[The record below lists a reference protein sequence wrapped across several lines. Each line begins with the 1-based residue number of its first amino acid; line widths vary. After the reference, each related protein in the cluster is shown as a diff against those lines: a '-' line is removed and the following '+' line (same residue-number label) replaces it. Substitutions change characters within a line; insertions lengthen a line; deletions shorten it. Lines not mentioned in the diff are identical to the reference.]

1 MHAKE
6 KRTMKKRITIL
17 TLVVVALGALA
28 VAPMVLGGP
37 MGRRFGGHGFGHM
50 GMGGGHMG
58 MGGGHG
64 FAEGFM
70 LGRLAHVKEQLG
82 LSDAQVEQI
91 RGIMTDLHTQNE
103 PYRDSV
109 RGGIHDI
116 AKTLIAN
123 PNDLAGAQAKLDA
136 QAAAEKALK
145 TNVLNATS
153 KALNVLTPEQR
164 TKLGELIDQHAA
176 KMQQSDR

>member
-1 MHAKE
+1 MN
-6 KRTMKKRITIL
+6 KRITIL
-17 TLVVVALGALA
+17 TLVVVAIGALA
-28 VAPMVLGGP
+28 IAPMVLGGP
-37 MGRRFGGHGFGHM
+37 MGRRFGGHGMGH
-50 GMGGGHMG
+50 GQGAGF
-58 MGGGHG
+58 GGGHG

-70 LGRLAHVKEQLG
+70 LGRLAHMKEQLG
-82 LSDAQVEQI
+82 LSDGQADQLRAIATE
-91 RGIMTDLHTQNE
+91 LHAQNE
-103 PYRDSV
+103 PYRDQV

-145 TNVLNATS
+145 TNMLNATS

-164 TKLGELIDQHAA
+164 TKLGEMLEQRSERKKQHG
-176 KMQQSDR
+176 R

>member
-1 MHAKE
+1 
-6 KRTMKKRITIL
+6 
-17 TLVVVALGALA
+17 
-28 VAPMVLGGP
+28 
-37 MGRRFGGHGFGHM
+37 
-50 GMGGGHMG
+50 
-58 MGGGHG
+58 
-64 FAEGFM
+64 M
-70 LGRLAHVKEQLG
+70 LGRLSHVKEELD
-82 LSDAQVEQI
+82 LTDAQVEQI
-91 RGIMTDLHTQNE
+91 KAVVEELRTQNE
-103 PYRDSV
+103 PYRDQV

-164 TKLGELIDQHAA
+164 TKLAALVEQHAGR
-176 KMQQSDR
+176 MQKHFGQPAQ

>member
-1 MHAKE
+1 M
-6 KRTMKKRITIL
+6 TKRITIL
-17 TLVVVALGALA
+17 TLIVVALGALA
-28 VAPMVLGGP
+28 AAPIVLGGP
-37 MGRRFGGHGFGHM
+37 MGHRFGGHGFGGHM

-70 LGRLAHVKEQLG
+70 LGRLAHVKEQLD

-91 RGIMTDLHTQNE
+91 HGIMADLRAQNE
-103 PYRDSV
+103 PYRDQV

-116 AKTLIAN
+116 AKTLLAN

-145 TNVLNATS
+145 TNMLNATS
-153 KALNVLTPEQR
+153 KALSVLTPEQR
-164 TKLGELIDQHAA
+164 TKLGELIDQHMA
-176 KMQQSDR
+176 KKQQLGR

>member
-1 MHAKE
+1 
-6 KRTMKKRITIL
+6 MKKRITIIS
-17 TLVVVALGALA
+17 LVVVALGILA
-28 VAPMVLGGP
+28 VAPMMFGGP
-37 MGRRFGGHGFGHM
+37 MGRRFAGPGGFGQHF
-50 GMGGGHMG
+50 GGR
-58 MGGGHG
+58 G

-70 LGRLAHVKEQLG
+70 LGRLSHVKEELD
-82 LSDAQVEQI
+82 LSDAQVDQI
-91 RGIMTDLHTQNE
+91 KAIMQELRTQNE
-103 PYRDSV
+103 PYRDQV

-164 TKLGELIDQHAA
+164 TKLAGLLEQHATRRQ
-176 KMQQSDR
+176 KRFEQ